1 MVYFKAVQI
10 IYCTTVNTA
19 IVYYK
24 ALCMEYYKAVYMV
37 YFKTEH
43 N

>member
-1 MVYFKAVQI
+1 MVYFKAVQN